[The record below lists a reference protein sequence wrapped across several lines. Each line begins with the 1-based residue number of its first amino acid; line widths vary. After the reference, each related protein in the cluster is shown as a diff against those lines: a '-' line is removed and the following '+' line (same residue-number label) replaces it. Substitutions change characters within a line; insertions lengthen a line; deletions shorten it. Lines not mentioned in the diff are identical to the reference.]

1 MDATFIAASTM
12 KLITPLLIKL
22 GTSTIEEV
30 GKKLPD
36 KIGNVWNTIIS
47 HFQGNSTASGAA
59 NDLANDPNNVDNQ
72 ETFSLQLRKVLKEDA
87 DFANLLN
94 ELLNQ
99 VDGGVNI
106 TGNNNVSIQ
115 DFKIGGDLS
124 GNLVIGNKNRVGNNS
139 WQMKK
144 EED

>member
-1 MDATFIAASTM
+1 MDPAIIADTAM

-30 GKKLPD
+30 GKNLPD

-47 HFQGNSTASGAA
+47 RFQGNSTASGAA
-59 NDLANDPNNVDNQ
+59 NDLTKDPNDVDNQ
-72 ETFSLQLRKVLKEDA
+72 ETFSLQLRKALKEDP

-94 ELLNQ
+94 DLLDQ

-106 TGNNNVSIQ
+106 IGDNNVSIR

-124 GNLVIGNKNRVGNNS
+124 GNLTIGNNN
-139 WQMKK
+139 QIQ
-144 EED
+144 